1 MLFKCGNTGPGFED
15 AINDKVPVRRQRGSG
30 GHLNVDMHCHAVSQ
44 AANKLAAE
52 KAGKPTPP
60 EKEPMGHFASAETRH
75 INVEHG
81 KITAPKMM
89 SLEQRLADMDFMG
102 IDVQVVSTSPQ
113 QYYHWTEPEV
123 GVELAKLVNDN
134 LADMAATHPDRFV
147 PVGTLPM
154 QDPKASQAEL
164 ERCIGNGFKGIQFC
178 TNILGEELSNEKFH
192 PLYRR
197 MEETNMVMFLHP
209 MGFSDARRFSTHYFN
224 NLIGNPLDTTTA
236 VGHLI
241 FDGVLDKMPGLKI
254 CLPHAGGYLG
264 AYPGRFDHAYCARP
278 DCRLHA
284 KELPSSYLKK
294 MFFDIITFDPQ
305 QLEALVAKWGPEH
318 VLLGTDYPFDMGED
332 DPLGMI
338 DQLQIS
344 EQAKNRIRG
353 ANAMELL
360 GLKVE
365 MMKAKK
371 A

>member
-1 MLFKCGNTGPGFED
+1 
-15 AINDKVPVRRQRGSG
+15 
-30 GHLNVDMHCHAVSQ
+30 
-44 AANKLAAE
+44 
-52 KAGKPTPP
+52 
-60 EKEPMGHFASAETRH
+60 
-75 INVEHG
+75 
-81 KITAPKMM
+81 
-89 SLEQRLADMDFMG
+89 
-102 IDVQVVSTSPQ
+102 
-113 QYYHWTEPEV
+113 
-123 GVELAKLVNDN
+123 
-134 LADMAATHPDRFV
+134 
-147 PVGTLPM
+147 
-154 QDPKASQAEL
+154 
-164 ERCIGNGFKGIQFC
+164 
-178 TNILGEELSNEKFH
+178 
-192 PLYRR
+192 
-197 MEETNMVMFLHP
+197 MVMFLHP

-264 AYPGRFDHAYCARP
+264 AYPGRFDPAYCARP
-278 DCRLHA
+278 DSRLHA

-338 DQLQIS
+338 DQLKIS

-371 A
+371 AWRQECLPLRRRTASAREHGGLHSPRRSSGDTPHDDRAPYRPTAPLARQGQR